1 MLLQKF
7 RLTYFNPLQREAGDG
22 PGTLLSQNQKYFNPL
37 QREAGDVFDIH
48 YGTDFAYF
56 NPLQRE
62 AGDDEASAISNC
74 VNAFQSTPARSRR
87 RGRDSSFV

>member
-48 YGTDFAYF
+48 YGTDLAYF

-62 AGDDEASAISNC
+62 AGDRAVKGNCIRIRQISIHSSAKPETGGWN
-74 VNAFQSTPARSRR
+74 
-87 RGRDSSFV
+87 GR

>member
-48 YGTDFAYF
+48 YGTDLAYF

-62 AGDDEASAISNC
+62 AGDEGETPPSFDDLL
-74 VNAFQSTPARSRR
+74 FQSTPARSRR
-87 RGRDSSFV
+87 L